1 MSALRILIVGGVAGG
16 ASAAAKAR
24 RTSESAEI
32 HVFERG
38 PYISFANCG
47 LPYFIG
53 GEIESRDALL
63 LATPETFKKKYRIQ
77 VHTGHEVTEIL
88 RDQKAIRVRNAD
100 GMERL
105 ETYDKLILSQ
115 GATPLIPPFPGSNQ
129 DHVFTLRSIPD
140 MDRIDTY
147 LREKQPETA
156 IVIGGGFIGL
166 EMAEAFH
173 RRGLRVTIVEKAPHI
188 LPGLD
193 SDMAYQLE
201 SELASD
207 KFRFITGSGATEI
220 LKDQLI
226 LDDGSKIEGEL
237 VLMSIGVRPELELA
251 TQCGL
256 EIGKT
261 GGVRV
266 NSRMQSADPH
276 IFVVGDMAETFHRIP
291 SPRSKEP
298 TPVRI
303 PLAGPANRQGRIAG
317 SNAAGGSMEYQGAQ
331 GTAIVRVF
339 DWVVGMTGFSSQQA
353 TEAGYDFGTSM
364 TRDFQHAGYFPGA
377 NFLITKIIFEKGS
390 GKLLGAQVL
399 GKEGVDK
406 RVDIMATAIAGHL
419 SVRDLE
425 SLDLAYSPPFGAAN
439 DPANIAGFVATNIE
453 TGVVATVSP
462 DSWFPEGEFL
472 LDVRELTELLSFGKL
487 AGAVHIPLGE
497 LRDRY
502 HELPHDQEIILY
514 CQKGQRGYLATR
526 ILMQS
531 GFPKVKNLQGG
542 FLQARSNKLPIEK
555 H

>member
-1 MSALRILIVGGVAGG
+1 MSGPRILIVGGVAGG

-24 RTSESAEI
+24 RTCEQAEI

-63 LATPETFKKKYRIQ
+63 VATPETFKNKYRIH
-77 VHTGHEVTEIL
+77 VHTGHEVLEIL
-88 RDQKAIRVRNAD
+88 REEKSIRVREENGD
-100 GMERL
+100 ERL
-105 ETYDKLILSQ
+105 ESYDRLILSQ
-115 GATPLIPPFPGSNQ
+115 GANPLLPPFPGTVQ

-140 MDRIDTY
+140 MDRINNY
-147 LREKQPETA
+147 LLEKKPSTA

-173 RRGLRVTIVEKAPHI
+173 RRGMKVTIVEKAPHI

-193 SDMAYQLE
+193 TDMAVQLE
-201 SELASD
+201 GELAGD
-207 KFRFITGSGATEI
+207 RFRFITGSGATEI
-220 LKDQLI
+220 LKDQLV
-226 LDDGSKIEGEL
+226 LDDGSKIEGDV

-251 TQCGL
+251 THSGL

-266 NSRMQSADPH
+266 NSKMQSSDKN
-276 IFVVGDMAETFHRIP
+276 IFAVGDMAETFHRIP
-291 SPRSKEP
+291 GPKSDSQ

-303 PLAGPANRQGRIAG
+303 PLAGPANRQGRVAG
-317 SNAAGGSMEYQGAQ
+317 ANAAGGSMEYQGAQ

-339 DWVVGMTGFSSQQA
+339 DWVVGMTGFSSRQA
-353 TEAGYDFGTSM
+353 EDAGYDFEASM

-377 NFLITKIIFEKGS
+377 SMLITKVLFEKGS

-406 RVDIMATAIAGHL
+406 RVDVMATAVAGKM
-419 SVRDLE
+419 SVEDLE

-439 DPANIAGFVATNIE
+439 DPANIAGFVAANIE
-453 TGVVATVSP
+453 RGEVSTVDPETWVS
-462 DSWFPEGEFL
+462 EGEFL
-472 LDVRELTELLSFGKL
+472 LDVREPAELLVFGKL
-487 AGAVHIPLGE
+487 AGAVNIHLGE
-497 LRDRY
+497 LRNRLG
-502 HELPHDQEIILY
+502 ELPENRDIIAY

-531 GFPKVKNLQGG
+531 GFPQAKNLRGG
-542 FLQARSNKLPIEK
+542 FLQAKANDLTIEK
-555 H
+555 D